1 MSNSNLVSIIIP
13 IFNEENNLAKL
24 IEKLINNT
32 KDKNK
37 ENKFELIFVNDGSTD
52 KSVNI
57 IKKLKQENFKIINLV
72 RNFGQTAAIMAGIDN
87 SKGKIIILM
96 DGDGQNDPSEIYKL
110 LNMINKEGFD
120 VVSGWRFKRNDSFL
134 RVFLSKIA
142 NNLLSFF
149 LNLKLHDY
157 GCTLKAYKRDIIK
170 NIKLYGEMHRL
181 IPFYAKLEGAKIGE
195 VKVNHFP
202 RKFGKSKYGMNR
214 IFKVLL
220 DTILL
225 VFFRKFINKPIYFF
239 GGVGLIFFF
248 LSCLTFLY
256 ALKLK
261 YIDGTSFILTP
272 LPILIIFFF
281 ITSIMSL
288 FFGLISEILS
298 RTYHE
303 SQSKKSYTI
312 KSIN

>member
-1 MSNSNLVSIIIP
+1 MTNSNLVSIIIP
-13 IFNEENNLAKL
+13 IFNEKDNLADL
-24 IEKLINNT
+24 IKNLIKNT
-32 KDKNK
+32 KIINS
-37 ENKFELIFVNDGSTD
+37 NFEFIFVNDGSTD
-52 KSVNI
+52 KSLNI
-57 IKKLKQENFKIINLV
+57 LKKLKQRNFKIISLA

-87 SKGKIIILM
+87 CNGDIIIMM
-96 DGDGQNDPSEIYKL
+96 DGDGQNDSSDIHKL
-110 LNMINKEGFD
+110 LDMIKNEGFD
-120 VVSGWRFKRNDSFL
+120 VVSGWRYKRNDGFF
-134 RVFLSKIA
+134 RVLLSKIA
-142 NNLLSFF
+142 NKFLSFF

-195 VKVNHFP
+195 VEVNHFA

-239 GGVGLIFFF
+239 GGVGIIFFF
-248 LSCLTFLY
+248 FSCLTLLY

-261 YIDGTSFILTP
+261 YIDGISFILTP

-288 FFGLISEILS
+288 FFGIISEILS

-312 KSIN
+312 KSIE

>member
-1 MSNSNLVSIIIP
+1 MTNSNLISIIIP
-13 IFNEENNLAKL
+13 LFNEEDNLENLIKKL
-24 IEKLINNT
+24 IKNT
-32 KDKNK
+32 KSI
-37 ENKFELIFVNDGSTD
+37 ESKFEFIFVNDGSTD
-52 KSVNI
+52 KSLNI
-57 IKKLKQENFKIINLV
+57 IKKLKQKNFKIISLV

-87 SKGKIIILM
+87 SKGEIIIMM
-96 DGDGQNDPSEIYKL
+96 DGDGQNDPSDIDKL
-110 LNMINKEGFD
+110 LDMIKNNGFD
-120 VVSGWRFKRNDSFL
+120 VVSGWRFKRNDSFF
-134 RVFLSKIA
+134 RVLFSKIA
-142 NNLLSFF
+142 NKLLSFF
-149 LNLKLHDY
+149 LNLELHDY

-195 VKVNHFP
+195 VKVNHFS
-202 RKFGKSKYGMNR
+202 RRFGKSKYGMSR

-225 VFFRKFINKPIYFF
+225 VFFRRFINKPIYFF

-248 LSCLTFLY
+248 LSCLTFVY

-261 YIDGTSFILTP
+261 YLDSVSFIQTP

-281 ITSIMSL
+281 ITSIMSV
-288 FFGLISEILS
+288 FFGIISEILS

-303 SQSKKSYTI
+303 SQGKKSYKI
-312 KSIN
+312 KSID

>member
-1 MSNSNLVSIIIP
+1 MTNSNLISIIIP
-13 IFNEENNLAKL
+13 LFNEEDNLENLIKKL
-24 IEKLINNT
+24 IKNT
-32 KDKNK
+32 KSIDS
-37 ENKFELIFVNDGSTD
+37 KFEFIFVNDGSTD
-52 KSVNI
+52 KSLDI
-57 IKKLKQENFKIINLV
+57 IKKLKQKNFKIISLV

-87 SKGKIIILM
+87 SKGEIIIMM
-96 DGDGQNDPSEIYKL
+96 DGDGQNDPSDIDKL
-110 LNMINKEGFD
+110 LDMIKNDGFD

-134 RVFLSKIA
+134 RVLFSKIA
-142 NNLLSFF
+142 NKLLSFF
-149 LNLKLHDY
+149 LNLELHDY

-195 VKVNHFP
+195 VKINHFS
-202 RKFGKSKYGMNR
+202 RRFGKSKYGMSR

-225 VFFRKFINKPIYFF
+225 VFFRRFINKPIYFF

-248 LSCLTFLY
+248 LSCLTFVY
-256 ALKLK
+256 TLKLK
-261 YIDGTSFILTP
+261 YVDSVSFIQTP

-281 ITSIMSL
+281 ITSIMSV
-288 FFGLISEILS
+288 FFGIISEILS

-312 KSIN
+312 KSID

>member
-1 MSNSNLVSIIIP
+1 MTNSNLISIIIP
-13 IFNEENNLAKL
+13 LFNEEDNLENLIKKL
-24 IEKLINNT
+24 IKNT
-32 KDKNK
+32 KSIDS
-37 ENKFELIFVNDGSTD
+37 KFEFIFVNDGSTD
-52 KSVNI
+52 KSLDI
-57 IKKLKQENFKIINLV
+57 IKKLKQKNFKIISLV

-87 SKGKIIILM
+87 SNGEIIIMM
-96 DGDGQNDPSEIYKL
+96 DGDGQNDPSDIDKL
-110 LNMINKEGFD
+110 LDMIKNNGFD
-120 VVSGWRFKRNDSFL
+120 VVSGWRFKRNDSFF
-134 RVFLSKIA
+134 RVLFSKIA
-142 NNLLSFF
+142 NKLLSFF
-149 LNLKLHDY
+149 LNLELHDY

-195 VKVNHFP
+195 VKINHFS
-202 RKFGKSKYGMNR
+202 RRFGRSKYGMSR

-225 VFFRKFINKPIYFF
+225 VFFRRFINKPIYFF

-248 LSCLTFLY
+248 LSCLTFVY

-261 YIDGTSFILTP
+261 YLDSVSFIQTP

-281 ITSIMSL
+281 ITSIMSV
-288 FFGLISEILS
+288 FFGIISEILS

-303 SQSKKSYTI
+303 SQSKKSYKI
-312 KSIN
+312 KSID

>member
-1 MSNSNLVSIIIP
+1 MTNSNLVSIIIP
-13 IFNEENNLAKL
+13 IFNEKDNLANL
-24 IEKLINNT
+24 IKNLIKNT
-32 KDKNK
+32 KIINS
-37 ENKFELIFVNDGSTD
+37 NFEFIFVNDGSTD
-52 KSVNI
+52 KSLNI
-57 IKKLKQENFKIINLV
+57 LKKLKQKNFKIISLA

-87 SKGKIIILM
+87 CNGDIIIMM
-96 DGDGQNDPSEIYKL
+96 DGDGQNDSSDIHKL
-110 LNMINKEGFD
+110 LDMIKNEGFD
-120 VVSGWRFKRNDSFL
+120 VVSGWRYKRNDGFF
-134 RVFLSKIA
+134 RVLLSKIA
-142 NNLLSFF
+142 NKFLSFF

-195 VKVNHFP
+195 VEVNHFA

-239 GGVGLIFFF
+239 GGVGIIFFF
-248 LSCLTFLY
+248 FSCLTLLY

-261 YIDGTSFILTP
+261 YIDGISFILTP

-288 FFGLISEILS
+288 FFGIISEILS

-312 KSIN
+312 KSIE

>member
-1 MSNSNLVSIIIP
+1 MSNSNLVSIVIP
-13 IFNEENNLAKL
+13 VYNEEQNLPNF
-24 IEKLINNT
+24 IEKLIKNT
-32 KDKNK
+32 KAIDN
-37 ENKFELIFVNDGSTD
+37 EFELIFVNDGSTD
-52 KSVNI
+52 KSVNVI
-57 IKKLKQENFKIINLV
+57 EKLKQKNFKIISLV

-87 SKGKIIILM
+87 SKGEIIIMM
-96 DGDGQNDPSEIYKL
+96 DGDGQNDPSDIDKL
-110 LNMINKEGFD
+110 LDMIKNEGFD

-134 RVFLSKIA
+134 RVLLSKIA
-142 NNLLSFF
+142 NKLLSFF
-149 LNLKLHDY
+149 LNLELHDY

-195 VKVNHFP
+195 VKINHFS
-202 RKFGKSKYGMNR
+202 RRFGKSKYGMSR

-225 VFFRKFINKPIYFF
+225 VFFRRFINKPIYFF

-248 LSCLTFLY
+248 LSCLTFVY
-256 ALKLK
+256 TLKLK
-261 YIDGTSFILTP
+261 YLDSVSFIQTP

-281 ITSIMSL
+281 ITSIMSV
-288 FFGLISEILS
+288 FFGIISEILS

-303 SQSKKSYTI
+303 SQSKKSYKI
-312 KSIN
+312 KSID

>member
-13 IFNEENNLAKL
+13 VFNEEHNLKNF
-24 IEKLINNT
+24 IEKLIKNT
-32 KDKNK
+32 QAIDN
-37 ENKFELIFVNDGSTD
+37 EFEFIFVNDGSTD

-57 IKKLKQENFKIINLV
+57 IEKLKQKNFKIITLV

-87 SKGKIIILM
+87 SKGKIIILI
-96 DGDGQNDPSEIYKL
+96 DGDGQNDPSEIYRL
-110 LNMINKEGFD
+110 LDMIKNDGFD
-120 VVSGWRFKRNDSFL
+120 VVSGWRYKRNDGFL

-142 NNLLSFF
+142 NKFLSFF

-157 GCTLKAYKRDIIK
+157 GCTLKAYKSDIIK

-195 VKVNHFP
+195 LKVNHFP
-202 RKFGKSKYGMNR
+202 RKFGESKYGMSR
-214 IFKVLL
+214 IFKILL

-248 LSCLTFLY
+248 FSCLTFVY

-261 YIDGTSFILTP
+261 YVDGISFILTP

>member
-1 MSNSNLVSIIIP
+1 MSNSNLVSIVIP
-13 IFNEENNLAKL
+13 VYNEEQNLPNF
-24 IEKLINNT
+24 IEKLIKNT
-32 KDKNK
+32 KAIDN
-37 ENKFELIFVNDGSTD
+37 EFELIFVNDGSTD
-52 KSVNI
+52 KSVNVI
-57 IKKLKQENFKIINLV
+57 EKLKQKNFKIITLV

-87 SKGKIIILM
+87 SKGKIIILI
-96 DGDGQNDPSEIYKL
+96 DGDGQNDPSEIYRL
-110 LNMINKEGFD
+110 LNMIKNDGFD
-120 VVSGWRFKRNDSFL
+120 VVSGWRYKRNDSFL
-134 RVFLSKIA
+134 RVFFSKVA
-142 NNLLSFF
+142 NTFLSFF

-157 GCTLKAYKRDIIK
+157 GCTLKAYKSDIIK

-202 RKFGKSKYGMNR
+202 RKFGKSKYGMSR

-248 LSCLTFLY
+248 FSCLTFVY

-261 YIDGTSFILTP
+261 YVNGISFILTP